1 MWIKIWHLWLDTL
14 NYKQLYWINNCRC
27 ELLQRKSVNGVVA
40 STVVLQWS
48 DECVF
53 CVVGNR
59 FNHLQRSLCSLVLST
74 LECSSHTPNIR
85 EHFTLQVDADLL
97 KTSQMWR
104 SRGGCHMMTR
114 RRLVFVYEW
123 KVSSCSGEADLPTTQ
138 IVLTLC
144 RLFYFLFSFF
154 HVCIYSLVIS
164 SLTPLT
170 YSPLTVFMPPTLQP
184 QI

>member
-1 MWIKIWHLWLDTL
+1 M
-14 NYKQLYWINNCRC
+14 NC
-27 ELLQRKSVNGVVA
+27 VNGVVA

-97 KTSQMWR
+97 KASQMWR

-123 KVSSCSGEADLPTTQ
+123 KVSSCCGGADLPTTQ

-144 RLFYFLFSFF
+144 RLLQLTSLKSFWLFYVLFSFF
-154 HVCIYSLVIS
+154 HVCIYSLIVS
-164 SLTPLT
+164 SLTSLT
-170 YSPLTVFMPPTLQP
+170 YSPLTVFIPPTLQP

>member
-1 MWIKIWHLWLDTL
+1 MWATSKEKCEWG
-14 NYKQLYWINNCRC
+14 RC
-27 ELLQRKSVNGVVA
+27 LHGTSKLLF
-40 STVVLQWS
+40 VLQWS

-53 CVVGNR
+53 CVVGNC

-123 KVSSCSGEADLPTTQ
+123 KVSSCCGGADLPTTQ

-144 RLFYFLFSFF
+144 RLLQLTSLKSFWLFYVLFSFF

-164 SLTPLT
+164 SLTSLT